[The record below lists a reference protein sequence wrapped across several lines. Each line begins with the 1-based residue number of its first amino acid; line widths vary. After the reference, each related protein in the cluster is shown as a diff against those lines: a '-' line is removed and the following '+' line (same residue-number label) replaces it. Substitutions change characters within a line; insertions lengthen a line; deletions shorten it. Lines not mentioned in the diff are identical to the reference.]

1 MAFKIPPKETE
12 LRRELADIHGRRK
25 VFLGEVYDSSD
36 PYWRVRYPDG
46 DWEELNLHEIKRG
59 KELVTAS
66 V

>member
-1 MAFKIPPKETE
+1 M
-12 LRRELADIHGRRK
+12 ADIRGRRK
-25 VFLGEVYDSSD
+25 AFMGEVYVFGD